1 MQNERRIYLAEE
13 VSTHKPRTFSA
24 FQVPLNNTTENKMHP
39 TGHALEVL
47 VALLMA
53 TVVSSFPSGAPLSA
67 CGHLMPIHEDAA
79 AQETASPF
87 LILLSDTN
95 YTSHEPIKGK
105 LTLCCSPFCPLF
117 VVFLSDAICMVP
129 SSLSKV
135 NQSSVLLLAFLF
147 DANYAPH
154 QPIKGKPASLFLT
167 LMFYTSYANLSKV
180 NQASVSCL
188 SL

>member
-24 FQVPLNNTTENKMHP
+24 FQVPLNTPLNTTTENKMHP
-39 TGHALEVL
+39 TGHALQVL

-53 TVVSSFPSGAPLSA
+53 TLVSSFPSGAPLSA

-95 YTSHEPIKGK
+95 YTSHQPIKGK
-105 LTLCCSPFCPLF
+105 PTLCCSSFCPLF
-117 VVFLSDAICMVP
+117 LVFLSDAICMVP

-135 NQSSVLLLAFLF
+135 NQPSVLLLVFLF
-147 DANYAPH
+147 DANDTPH
-154 QPIKGKPASLFLT
+154 
-167 LMFYTSYANLSKV
+167 
-180 NQASVSCL
+180 
-188 SL
+188 